1 MLGNV
6 AKNSLLLR
14 GKSVLLK
21 RYNAPQVAYSV
32 RSKWDTVSSKY
43 QSTALESEDDGAD
56 RPIKYSTSK
65 AATMRIDEYRDPI
78 GDKYPWYQGMVIST
92 SIAVFLVY
100 FCILREEND
109 IDMLLDTDLGESLS
123 KMQKE
128 LEEKQN
134 VKVKLK

>member
-6 AKNSLLLR
+6 AKNNLLPR

-21 RYNAPQVAYSV
+21 RYNAPQVARSV
-32 RSKWDTVSSKY
+32 RSKWDTVSSKD

-56 RPIKYSTSK
+56 HPIKYSTSK

-92 SIAVFLVY
+92 SLAVFLGY

-109 IDMLLDTDLGESLS
+109 IDMILGTDLGESLS

-134 VKVKLK
+134 VKVKSR